1 MTFVYYYSRKKSEML
16 SIDYLII
23 KIDNSI
29 TVRLDFNKVVH
40 QIIEWKMAGCLFR
53 HILRQ
58 NMLVFVLTQ
67 ENECM

>member
-1 MTFVYYYSRKKSEML
+1 M
-16 SIDYLII
+16 
-23 KIDNSI
+23 
-29 TVRLDFNKVVH
+29 VVH
-40 QIIEWKMAGCLFR
+40 QIIEWKMAGCLCR